1 VTRCKRTPESPP
13 VEIVATPPVS
23 EVEVVREKPGHG
35 LAPRVD
41 VARVKLAPY
50 AATARES
57 LEEAVDWAVPR
68 VEEAREAVREKASTA
83 ATAVVPKVAA
93 ALGTAAAVGAP
104 LAHEAR
110 ERGEAALHAL
120 RGELP
125 EPAAE
130 EKARWP
136 LALLFL
142 LVGTAIGFVA
152 GMFAKRNSAPPPAPY
167 TDLGYREP
175 VTPEPPVSQTPVP
188 PIGEGQVGLDSE
200 AGGVTDEPPPSTSG
214 S

>member
-1 VTRCKRTPESPP
+1 MTRCKRTPESAP
-13 VEIVATPPVS
+13 VEVVATPAVS

-35 LAPRVD
+35 FTPRVD

-120 RGELP
+120 RGELA
-125 EPAAE
+125 EPPVE
-130 EKARWP
+130 EKRRWP

-152 GMFAKRNSAPPPAPY
+152 GIFAKRSSAPPPPPY

-200 AGGVTDEPPPSTSG
+200 AGGVDDEPPAPRL
-214 S
+214 